1 VTKAGAATGAG
12 SADMAEEPTTPA
24 RRGGLL
30 RWVKVGFGVLVV
42 VFGVL
47 FVVTHWAEV
56 SRSLAEMGWLPV
68 LAAVPLGAAGTI
80 AGMLTWRAVLA
91 DLGAP
96 LALRDAGRVFFLSQ
110 LGKYVPGSVWPVLAQ
125 MELGHQLRVPRKS
138 SLAANA
144 LTMVMSVATG
154 LLLAALLLPFGGAD
168 TLRRYW
174 WVLLAVPLFA
184 AFLHPAVATGVLN
197 RLLTLIR
204 RQPLEVSTTIRGTV
218 RAAGW
223 QTLGW
228 LLLGIHAYVLVLGL
242 HVPAGRAFPLAVGG
256 FTLAYCLGII
266 FILAPAG
273 AGVRDAALAVALASV
288 LDRPQALAV
297 VLVSRFAMVAV
308 DFLLASGWLL
318 AVRKPTLRTEP

>member
-1 VTKAGAATGAG
+1 MTTAAETGAG
-12 SADMAEEPTTPA
+12 ATEEVGTPA
-24 RRGGLL
+24 TPTRRGGLL
-30 RWVKVGFGVLVV
+30 RWVKIGFGVLVV
-42 VFGVL
+42 VFGAL
-47 FVVTHWAEV
+47 FVITHWGEV
-56 SRSLAEMGWLPV
+56 SRSLREMGWLPV
-68 LAAVPLGAAGTI
+68 LAAVPLGAAGTV

-91 DLGAP
+91 DLGSPLP
-96 LALRDAGRVFFLSQ
+96 LADAGRVFFLSQ
-110 LGKYVPGSVWPVLAQ
+110 LGKYVPGSLWPVLAQ
-125 MELGHQLRVPRKS
+125 MELGHQLRVPRKT

-168 TLRRYW
+168 TLRHYW
-174 WVLLAVPLFA
+174 WVLLAVPVLA
-184 AFLHPAVATGVLN
+184 AFLHPAVATGALN
-197 RLLTLIR
+197 RLLTLAR
-204 RQPLEVSTTIRGTV
+204 RQPLGERTTVRGTL

-223 QTLGW
+223 QTTGW
-228 LLLGIHAYVLVLGL
+228 FILGIHAYVLVLGL

-256 FTLAYCLGII
+256 FTLAYCLGIL

-308 DFLLASGWLL
+308 DFLLAGGWLL
-318 AVRKPTLRTEP
+318 AVRRPTLRTES